1 MKKLLLVS
9 LLTVF
14 LVGCGRID
22 TIFNKVKST
31 TGFLER
37 TVTLYDANGKII
49 KSWETT
55 NSIDYAG
62 PAAGFIDKNGLNVRI
77 SGAFVIE
84 GK

>member
-1 MKKLLLVS
+1 MKKLLLAS
-9 LLTVF
+9 LVTVF
-14 LVGCGRID
+14 LVGCGRVDSIV
-22 TIFNKVKST
+22 NSVKST

-55 NSIDYAG
+55 NTISYTG
-62 PAAGFIDKNGLNVRI
+62 SVAGFVDKNGLNVRV
-77 SGAFVIE
+77 SGTFVIE